1 MTGIT
6 IPAAETSQV
15 LVLWWSSNDESLPVR
30 LRAIDFIS
38 PTNGN
43 FLPDCR
49 YTPRSTLNS
58 RNSRAGNGVS
68 NFQTM
73 LIGRS
78 PSADSSVTGPQAR

>member
-1 MTGIT
+1 MT
-6 IPAAETSQV
+6 IPAAETSHV
-15 LVLWWSSNDESLPVR
+15 VVLWWSSSDEPLPVP
-30 LRAIDFIS
+30 LRSIGFTS

-49 YTPRSTLNS
+49 YTPRNTLNS

-73 LIGRS
+73 LMGRS